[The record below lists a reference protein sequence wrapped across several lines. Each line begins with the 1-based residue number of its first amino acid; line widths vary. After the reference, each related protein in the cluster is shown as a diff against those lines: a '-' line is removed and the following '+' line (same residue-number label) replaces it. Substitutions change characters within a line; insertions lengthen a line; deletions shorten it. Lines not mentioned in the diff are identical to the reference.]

1 MSRELKFRVYIKE
14 TSKYVYFSLG
24 DFDYSKRV
32 INNQS
37 DIPIEQ
43 FTGTRDK
50 YGKPIYEGD
59 VIRGIFDFGPA
70 GFKEE
75 ILPVH
80 WHNERGYQWDYWR
93 LTTIEVLGNLNEWP
107 CHKPKAFDQNSECL
121 TCDAWAT
128 DCPFLKFSSSPKLI
142 LKQ

>member
-1 MSRELKFRVYIKE
+1 MRELKYRVYIPE
-14 TSKYVYFSLG
+14 FSKFVYFGLN
-24 DFDYSKRV
+24 DFDYSDRYLTNDKY
-32 INNQS
+32 
-37 DIPIEQ
+37 PIQ
-43 FTGTRDK
+43 QYTGMKDK

-93 LTTIEVLGNLNEWP
+93 LMTIEVLGNLNEWP
-107 CHKPKAFDQNSECL
+107 CRKPGSFDENGECL
-121 TCDAWAT
+121 TCDCWAT
-128 DCPFLKFSSSPKLI
+128 DCPFFKLARKDNC
-142 LKQ
+142 LL

>member
-1 MSRELKFRVYIKE
+1 MRELKYRVYIPE
-14 TSKYVYFSLG
+14 FSKLVYFDLNN
-24 DFDYSKRV
+24 FDHS
-32 INNQS
+32 
-37 DIPIEQ
+37 
-43 FTGTRDK
+43 DK
-50 YGKPIYEGD
+50 YLHDPEHPVQQYTGIKDTYGKLIYEGD

-93 LTTIEVLGNLNEWP
+93 LMTIELLGNLHEWP
-107 CHKPKAFDQNSECL
+107 CHKPGSFDHNSECL
-121 TCDAWAT
+121 TCDGWPS
-128 DCPFLKFSSSPKLI
+128 DCPFLKFCPSPKLI